1 VVLPPRGKKGKPRT
15 VQRRRPIYTVCYQAI
30 LAQRPSVQAA
40 LLTVDPHTGHV
51 KAMVGGYDY
60 QLSQFNRAVQARR
73 QIGSAVKPFIYGAAM
88 DKGLTELSVLYD
100 APVVFRTAT
109 GSWSPKNYDHD
120 YHGAMTLKLAIA
132 KSINTI
138 AAQLVGRV
146 GVDHVIDFMRRVGIK
161 SQVPRHISIG
171 VGTPDF
177 SLWEVCFA
185 QAAFAN
191 GGLKVPPIFV
201 LKVVSRDGKVI
212 EDHSA
217 ERPQERAI
225 PAEVAYLV
233 TDLMKGVV
241 EYGTGKKARE
251 LGRPVAG
258 KTGTSTGFRDAW
270 FVGYTTD
277 WLTGVWV
284 GRDDFKPIAYN
295 VTGGQFAL
303 PIWLRFMEAAHPP
316 GPPRDFEAP
325 PGIYFVRALPESGL
339 LVPPGTPGSVMVPF
353 RRGTVPTAH
362 PLGAGPKPGA
372 KPEEPTF
379 EDVQF

>member
-1 VVLPPRGKKGKPRT
+1 
-15 VQRRRPIYTVCYQAI
+15 
-30 LAQRPSVQAA
+30 
-40 LLTVDPHTGHV
+40 
-51 KAMVGGYDY
+51 MVGGYDY
-60 QLSQFNRAVQARR
+60 QQSQFNRAVQAKR
-73 QIGSAVKPFIYGAAM
+73 QIGSAIKPFIYGAAM

-109 GSWSPKNYDHD
+109 GSWSPRNYDGD
-120 YHGAMTLKLAIA
+120 YNGPMTLKLAIA

-138 AAQLVGRV
+138 AAQLTSRV
-146 GVDHVIDFMRRVGIK
+146 GVDHVIDFMRRLGIK

-185 QAAFAN
+185 QSAFAN
-191 GGLKVPPIFV
+191 GGLKTPPIFV
-201 LKVVSRDGKVI
+201 HRVVSRDGTVM
-212 EDHSA
+212 EDHTA
-217 ERPQERAI
+217 ERPHERAI

-241 EYGTGKKARE
+241 EYGTGRKARE

-270 FVGYTTD
+270 FVGFTTD

-284 GRDDFKPIAYN
+284 GRDDFKPIAHN

-303 PIWLRFMEAAHPP
+303 PIWLRYMEAAHPAT
-316 GPPRDFEAP
+316 PPRDFEAP
-325 PGIYFVRALPESGL
+325 PGIYFVRAMPESGL

-353 RRGTVPTAH
+353 RRGTVPSQH
-362 PLGAGPKPGA
+362 VAGPTPRPGQ